1 MSIKKGI
8 LHRPCPMC
16 PYKHRSQFVIS
27 CLRVSSIT
35 HLFPAVRLQ
44 AARVPGLSCLG
55 LGAAPNSCI
64 PFKHDDTL
72 AIIPPSRMES
82 YHEIE
87 CNNELPSGSPPD
99 MSAMFDN
106 VWNGE
111 HTRRFHTWKS
121 FMKPETTYLKQAP
134 ALCCCGHPRRNYNTC
149 LPIGSS

>member
-1 MSIKKGI
+1 MFRLIESIQLMSIKKGI

-44 AARVPGLSCLG
+44 AAAARPVSCLG

-87 CNNELPSGSPPD
+87 CNNELPSGCKDHFGS
-99 MSAMFDN
+99 S
-106 VWNGE
+106 V
-111 HTRRFHTWKS
+111 
-121 FMKPETTYLKQAP
+121 P
-134 ALCCCGHPRRNYNTC
+134 ALGNFR
-149 LPIGSS
+149 IGFQTRTLTATSKN